1 MASKP
6 GFHRALEQV
15 GALPIRLHAD
25 GFVEVMLITSR
36 ETGRWTIPTG
46 WPTPALEP
54 QEVAV
59 REARETAG
67 LVGTASPEPVGE
79 FTYDKRLSSGVIL
92 PCRVSVYLLRVTGQL
107 DRWPERGQRECS
119 WLTSR
124 EAARRVCNLSLQRL
138 IARVGRS
145 PELLRPVVR
154 RASANEGRTGDANP
168 NLAWPPIR
176 RSPPSA
182 APGGDAA
189 RRKL

>member
-1 MASKP
+1 MASKL
-6 GFHRALEQV
+6 GFQRALEQV

-25 GFVEVMLITSR
+25 GFVEVMLVTSR
-36 ETGRWTIPTG
+36 ETRRWIIPTG
-46 WPTPALEP
+46 WPAPTIEP
-54 QEVAV
+54 REVAV
-59 REARETAG
+59 REARDAAG
-67 LVGTASPEPVGE
+67 LIGAASSDPFGE

-145 PELLRPVVR
+145 PELLRPIVR
-154 RASANEGRTGDANP
+154 RASANEGRIDEATP
-168 NLAWPPIR
+168 KLA
-176 RSPPSA
+176 
-182 APGGDAA
+182 
-189 RRKL
+189 